1 MRGDFPDL
9 VSTGAVA
16 YRKRI
21 AMGVSQQ
28 ADPVLL
34 HLLDKEIRCMGP
46 DVPDAYFAQQ
56 TRRAI
61 EERSVFSYLCNY
73 PFQILGGVLVLFLL
87 GVLWFLRGRRQRRQ
101 ETLDHDRYT
110 GLHNVT
116 WFERAGNEVIRAGKD
131 ETAQLA
137 VVVIKAAQP
146 EVIAA
151 TYGREAIVKIL
162 RRLGE

>member
-1 MRGDFPDL
+1 M
-9 VSTGAVA
+9 
-16 YRKRI
+16 
-21 AMGVSQQ
+21 
-28 ADPVLL
+28 
-34 HLLDKEIRCMGP
+34 
-46 DVPDAYFAQQ
+46 
-56 TRRAI
+56 
-61 EERSVFSYLCNY
+61 FSYLCNY

-87 GVLWFLRGRRQRRQ
+87 GVLWFLRGRRQRRSHMQRLQ

-116 WFERAGNEVIRAGKD
+116 WFERAGNEVIRAGKA